1 MLKDPKS
8 NALVEDFGGQ
18 WLQFRGL
25 ESHEPERK
33 KFQQYTEYTRM
44 SIQKETELFLEYLIR
59 EDRPVTDL
67 IDGKVHAS

>member
-8 NALVEDFGGQ
+8 VALVEDFGGQ

-33 KFQQYTEYTRM
+33 KFQQYTEYTQDVDAER
-44 SIQKETELFLEYLIR
+44 
-59 EDRPVTDL
+59 DRAL
-67 IDGKVHAS
+67 SANI